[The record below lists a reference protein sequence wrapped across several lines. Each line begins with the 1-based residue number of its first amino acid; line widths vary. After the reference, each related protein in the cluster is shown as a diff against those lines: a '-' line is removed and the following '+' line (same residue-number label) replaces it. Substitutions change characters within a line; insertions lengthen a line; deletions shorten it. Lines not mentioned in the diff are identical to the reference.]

1 MATTP
6 ACLADARAQGNC
18 RIMHGGQNHKAEG
31 MRRPTI
37 KDVAERAKVS
47 LKTVSR
53 VINNEPSVMQA
64 TRSRVLAAIAELDY
78 EPDATARNL
87 RSGTPFVIGLVYD
100 NPNPYHIIGV
110 QNGVL
115 SACRETGFGL
125 QIQPCDSTSPLL
137 AEELA
142 EFVQRSRLAGL
153 VLTAPMSERPDL
165 VAALVAR
172 GIRVV
177 RIIAATDD
185 PGDGPCVYIDDR
197 DAAYEITEHLI
208 QLGHQRIGFLWG
220 GAQHRSSGER
230 YAGYEAALKDYGIAL
245 DKHLVVP
252 GDYTFDDGFRGAR
265 RLLALREPPTAIFGS
280 NDEIAAG
287 VLAAAKSVG
296 LNVPYDLS
304 IAGFED
310 SPFSRQSWPALTTAK
325 QATEEIARHAARL
338 LIGGL
343 RQDAYDDHP
352 LAVSNQGFVPQ
363 LVVRGSTAPAPLQAR
378 PRPPSSSEA

>member
-1 MATTP
+1 MAE
-6 ACLADARAQGNC
+6 N
-18 RIMHGGQNHKAEG
+18 G

-53 VINNEPSVMQA
+53 VINNEPSVMQG
-64 TRSRVLAAIAELDY
+64 TRARVLHAIAELDY
-78 EPDATARNL
+78 EPDQSARNL

-115 SACRETGFGL
+115 AACRETGFGL

-153 VLTAPMSERPDL
+153 VLTAPMSERADL

-177 RIIAATDD
+177 RIIAATGD

-197 DAAYEITEHLI
+197 DAAYEVTEHLI

-230 YAGYEAALKDYGIAL
+230 YAGYEAALKDYGIPL

-287 VLAAAKSVG
+287 VLAAAKSAG
-296 LNVPYDLS
+296 INVPYDLS

-310 SPFSRQSWPALTTAK
+310 SPFSRQSWPPLTTAK
-325 QATEEIARHAARL
+325 QATEDIAKQAARL
-338 LIGGL
+338 LIATL
-343 RQDAYDDHP
+343 RQDAYDDNPTPVH
-352 LAVSNQGFVPQ
+352 NQGFVPQ
-363 LVVRGSTAPAPLQAR
+363 LVVRGSTAPVRLRAER
-378 PRPPSSSEA
+378 PDPTT

>member
-1 MATTP
+1 
-6 ACLADARAQGNC
+6 
-18 RIMHGGQNHKAEG
+18 

-64 TRSRVLAAIAELDY
+64 TRARVLRAVAELDY
-78 EPDATARNL
+78 EPDPSARNL
-87 RSGTPFVIGLVYD
+87 RSSTTFVIGLVYD

-125 QIQPCDSTSPLL
+125 QIHPCDSTSPML

-142 EFVQRSRLAGL
+142 DWVQRSRLAGL
-153 VLTAPMSERPDL
+153 VLTAPMSERPEL
-165 VAALVAR
+165 VAALNAR
-172 GIRVV
+172 GIKTV
-177 RIIAATDD
+177 RIIAATED
-185 PGDGPCVYIDDR
+185 PADGACVFVDDR

-220 GAQHRSSGER
+220 GPGHRSSGER
-230 YAGYEAALKDYGIAL
+230 HAGYEAALKDYGITL
-245 DKHLVVP
+245 DKHLVIP

-265 RLLALREPPTAIFGS
+265 RLLALRDPPTAIFGS

-287 VLAAAKSVG
+287 VLAAANSAG

-325 QATEEIARHAARL
+325 QATGDIARHAARL
-338 LIGGL
+338 LISQL
-343 RQDAYDDHP
+343 RTDAYEDNP
-352 LAVSNQGFVPQ
+352 MQLQNQGFVPQ
-363 LVVRGSTAPAPLQAR
+363 LVVRGSTAPLRQQPL
-378 PRPPSSSEA
+378 RPPSFSPELSE

>member
-1 MATTP
+1 
-6 ACLADARAQGNC
+6 
-18 RIMHGGQNHKAEG
+18 

-37 KDVAERAKVS
+37 KDVAERASVS

-87 RSGTPFVIGLVYD
+87 RSGTPFVVGLVYD

-115 SACRETGFGL
+115 AACKETGFGL
-125 QIQPCDSTSPLL
+125 QIHPCDSTSPLL

-153 VLTAPMSERPDL
+153 VLTAPMSERDDL

-220 GAQHRSSGER
+220 GPQHRSSGER
-230 YAGYEAALKDYGIAL
+230 HAGYESALKDYGIPV

-280 NDEIAAG
+280 NDEIASG

-310 SPFSRQSWPALTTAK
+310 SPFSRQSWPPLTTAK

-338 LIGGL
+338 LIGSL

-352 LAVSNQGFVPQ
+352 LAVTNQGFVPQ
-363 LVVRGSTAPAPLQAR
+363 LVVRGSTGPAPLQPRKR
-378 PRPPSSSEA
+378 PEPEPDIDT

>member
-1 MATTP
+1 
-6 ACLADARAQGNC
+6 
-18 RIMHGGQNHKAEG
+18 

-53 VINNEPSVMQA
+53 VINNEPSVMQG
-64 TRSRVLAAIAELDY
+64 TRTRVLHAIDELDY
-78 EPDATARNL
+78 EPDQSARNL
-87 RSGTPFVIGLVYD
+87 RSGTPFVIGLIYD

-115 SACRETGFGL
+115 AACRETGFGL
-125 QIQPCDSTSPLL
+125 QIHPCDSTSPML

-142 EFVQRSRLAGL
+142 DWVQRSLLAGL
-153 VLTAPMSERPDL
+153 VLTAPMSERADL
-165 VAALVAR
+165 VNALAAR
-172 GIRVV
+172 GVKLV
-177 RIIAATDD
+177 RIIAATED
-185 PGDGPCVYIDDR
+185 PEDGLPCVYVDDR

-220 GAQHRSSGER
+220 GLAHRSSTER
-230 YAGYEAALKDYGIAL
+230 YNGYEKALKDYGITL

-310 SPFSRQSWPALTTAK
+310 SPFSRQSWPPLTTAK
-325 QATEEIARHAARL
+325 QATFDIARHGARL
-338 LIGGL
+338 LINQL
-343 RQDAYDDHP
+343 RTDAYEDNP
-352 LAVSNQGFVPQ
+352 TQLQNEGFVPQ
-363 LVVRGSTAPAPLQAR
+363 LVVRGSTAPLRQPGAR
-378 PRPPSSSEA
+378 PAPPHPSPGLPE

>member
-1 MATTP
+1 
-6 ACLADARAQGNC
+6 
-18 RIMHGGQNHKAEG
+18 

-53 VINNEPSVMQA
+53 VINNEPSVMQG
-64 TRSRVLAAIAELDY
+64 TRQRVLRAIAELDY
-78 EPDATARNL
+78 EPDPSARNL

-115 SACRETGFGL
+115 AACRETGFGL
-125 QIQPCDSTSPLL
+125 QIQPCDSTSPML

-142 EFVQRSRLAGL
+142 DFVQRSRLAGL
-153 VLTAPMSERPDL
+153 VLTAPMSERADL
-165 VAALVAR
+165 IAALQAR
-172 GIRVV
+172 NMPLV
-177 RIIAATDD
+177 RIIAATEDPDD
-185 PGDGPCVYIDDR
+185 GVPCVYVDDK

-208 QLGHQRIGFLWG
+208 QLGHQRIGFLMG
-220 GAQHRSSGER
+220 GLAHRSSTER
-230 YAGYEAALKDYGIAL
+230 LAGYEQALKDYGITH
-245 DKHLVVP
+245 DKHLVIP

-287 VLAAAKSVG
+287 VLAAAKSAG
-296 LNVPYDLS
+296 MNVPYDLS

-310 SPFSRQSWPALTTAK
+310 SPFSKQSWPPLTTAK
-325 QATEEIARHAARL
+325 QATEDIAKQAARL
-338 LIGGL
+338 LIARL
-343 RQDAYDDHP
+343 RQDAYAETPTALH
-352 LAVSNQGFVPQ
+352 NQGFTPQ
-363 LVVRGSTAPAPLQAR
+363 LVVRGSTAPVR
-378 PRPPSSSEA
+378 PRANETKSSTP